1 MNGDERTQP
10 QTHESFL
17 RSIKRQPAP
26 EAITLRVGTPGD
38 DCCIRAWIEHLEVKN
53 QPELAEAARNAASI
67 TVRRRWP
74 TMGTPLPRIPR
85 DFTAKITGERD

>member
-17 RSIKRQPAP
+17 RTIKRQPAP
-26 EAITLRVGTPGD
+26 EAITLRVGAPGD

-53 QPELAEAARNAASI
+53 QPELAQAARSAAAI

-74 TMGTPLPRIPR
+74 TIDTPLPRIPR
-85 DFTAKITGERD
+85 DFTAKITERD